1 MQLLRGLRLNCFL
14 AALLPCLLACMGL
27 AYQQHFHQQKL
38 LNAYAQAASHEL
50 GFFSSLIADEEKR
63 QERLSHFNEKDNY
76 WQHISIVN
84 MAKNNNDELQLL
96 IDNLYGKSNALE
108 IDNPHPALIKSQIEP
123 QQWRIST
130 LHMALACPLQHG
142 EKDLGVLYA
151 EIALPSADNHL
162 ALLLIISACLF
173 LGIIIAWYLSKRIY
187 QPIEYLCE
195 ESDML
200 IHGSTKTPEIRSSV
214 ETANVASSI
223 NDLLAL
229 YQNKNNGPSSLE
241 SDSSLD
247 PESKPPPSNE

>member
-27 AYQQHFHQQKL
+27 AYQQHHHQQKL
-38 LNAYAQAASHEL
+38 LTAYAQAASHEL
-50 GFFSSLIADEEKR
+50 SFYATLFADEQQR
-63 QERLSHFNEKDNY
+63 QEHLNYFNKEDNY
-76 WQHISIVN
+76 WQYIGMVS
-84 MAKNNNDELQLL
+84 MAKNDSELELRVNTL
-96 IDNLYGKSNALE
+96 FGKHHSLE
-108 IDNPHPALIKSQIEP
+108 IDNPHPSLIKSQIEA

-130 LHMALACPLQHG
+130 LQMALACPLQHG

-151 EIALPSADNHL
+151 EISLPSADNHI
-162 ALLLIISACLF
+162 ALLIIISACLF

-200 IHGSTKTPEIRSSV
+200 IHGSTKTPAIRSSV
-214 ETANVASSI
+214 ETAHVASSI

-229 YQNKNNGPSSLE
+229 YQNKNTGTSPLD
-241 SDSSLD
+241 SDSALD
-247 PESKPPPSNE
+247 PESKTSADNE